1 MLRNMD
7 QNVTAAERAL
17 ELAKSGICLSV
28 EDLKRRL
35 RLEGYATTQ
44 IVGGSINKQ
53 LGTLIEAARK

>member
-7 QNVTAAERAL
+7 QNVTAAERAF

-35 RLEGYATTQ
+35 RLEGHATTQ

>member
-1 MLRNMD
+1 MD
-7 QNVTAAERAL
+7 QNVTAGAF